1 MTSVLSA
8 EGPAW
13 PLISTIAAESP
24 DVAARRG
31 RHAMVACVGDSPELT
46 AVPGVALRRRPV
58 VVERANEAEHAYGL
72 KSDTMPRPDSAAA
85 GRTRS
90 CRSASSVRAPP
101 ASFRARVR
109 ARHSVRRG
117 PGPASRS
124 GSAGNGGT
132 ARGARLCRRVRRS
145 GRRQREC
152 GERQFGTATHRA
164 VRLEPADAM
173 PRYEGAAPGGAA
185 WATPII
191 ESRVTSAASC
201 FSFIVSLPSGRRGI
215 TR

>member
-132 ARGARLCRRVRRS
+132 ARGA
-145 GRRQREC
+145 
-152 GERQFGTATHRA
+152 HRA
-164 VRLEPADAM
+164 VGFEPADAM